1 MGLAIFCLVLLG
13 ILIVIN
19 AMGEAEEEMLKGGN
33 HERKR
38 ERQSGS
44 GRLEEV
50 E

>member
-1 MGLAIFCLVLLG
+1 MGLAIFSLVLLG

-33 HERKR
+33 YERKR

-44 GRLEEV
+44 GRLEET